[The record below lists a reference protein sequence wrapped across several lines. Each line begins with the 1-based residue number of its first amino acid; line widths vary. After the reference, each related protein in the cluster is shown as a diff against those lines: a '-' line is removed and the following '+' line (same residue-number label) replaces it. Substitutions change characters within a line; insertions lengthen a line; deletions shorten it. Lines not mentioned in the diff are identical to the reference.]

1 MVQTTQFD
9 QRKWNLKT
17 FDKIGYDH
25 DEKRLYIFYLNGSIV
40 EFSNI
45 EEGMVFQFIVS
56 INKESFVKD
65 TFYRYFLNRVIYKEA
80 SLSC

>member
-1 MVQTTQFD
+1 VQTTLFD

-25 DEKRLYIFYLNGSIV
+25 DGKRLYIFYLNGSIV

-56 INKESFVKD
+56 LNKESFVKD
-65 TFYRYFLNRVIYKEA
+65 TLFRYFPNRVIYKEA
-80 SLSC
+80 SLSS

>member
-1 MVQTTQFD
+1 MVQTTLFD

-25 DEKRLYIFYLNGSIV
+25 DGKRLYIFYLNGSIV

-56 INKESFVKD
+56 LNKESFAKD
-65 TFYRYFLNRVIYKEA
+65 TLYRYFPNRVIYKEA
-80 SLSC
+80 FLSG